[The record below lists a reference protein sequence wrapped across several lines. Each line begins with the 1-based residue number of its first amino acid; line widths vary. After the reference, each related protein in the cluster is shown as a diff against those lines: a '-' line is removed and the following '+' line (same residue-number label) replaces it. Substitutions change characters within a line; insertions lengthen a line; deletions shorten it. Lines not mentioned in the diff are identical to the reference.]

1 MFGLTS
7 RRLVFILIILAV
19 VLLARQYVPPYYA
32 RFQFGDAVR
41 QTVKYAAAANRSMD
55 GVKRE
60 ILRSA
65 EDSGVPI
72 TEKDI
77 IISKRGI
84 IFTVDIDYAW
94 PIDLRVYKHEIP
106 FHISESGETFEK

>member
-1 MFGLTS
+1 MFGLTT
-7 RRLVFILIILAV
+7 RRLVFIVIILAV
-19 VLLARQYVPPYYA
+19 VFLAREYVPPYYA

-41 QTVKYAAAANRSMD
+41 QTVKYAAAANRTTD

-65 EDSGVPI
+65 EDFGVPI
-72 TEKDI
+72 TENDI
-77 IISKRGI
+77 VISKKGI
-84 IFTVDIDYAW
+84 TFTVDIDYAW
-94 PIDLRVYKHEIP
+94 PVDLRVYKHDIP